1 MTTQEYKQL
10 CTGVCN
16 IARKAGQYLSH
27 QMAHVSQ
34 ADIEQKGHHN
44 YVTYVDKE
52 AEILIVDDLRQL
64 LPEAGFITEEDTAGH
79 TSQKFKW
86 IIDPL
91 DGTTNFI
98 HKVPLFCVSIAL
110 MEDDEIVVG
119 VVYEVNLDECFYAW
133 KGGKAML
140 NDSEIS
146 VSQVQDF
153 DSSLLATGFPYYDY
167 GRLEDYVV
175 VFKHFMKHTAGLRRL
190 GSAAADLAYVACG
203 RFEGFYEYG
212 LNSWDVAAGAFIVQM
227 AGGVVTDFS
236 GGNGYLFG
244 KELIAG
250 NPYAHPEMSI
260 VFEQLFGRIN
270 GNEKGSK

>member
-1 MTTQEYKQL
+1 MTTQEYNQI
-10 CTGVCN
+10 CIRVCE
-16 IARKAGQYLSH
+16 ISRKAGKYISDQLAQVNPSE
-27 QMAHVSQ
+27 
-34 ADIEQKGHHN
+34 IEQKGHHN
-44 YVTYVDKE
+44 YVTYVDKS
-52 AEILIVDDLRQL
+52 AEILIVNDLREL
-64 LPEAGFITEEDTAGH
+64 LPNSGFIAEENTAGH
-79 TSQKFKW
+79 ESQKFKW

-110 MEDDEIVVG
+110 MEGDEIVVG

-140 NDSEIS
+140 NKNEIF
-146 VSQVQDF
+146 VSPIQDF
-153 DSSLLATGFPYYDY
+153 DNSLLATGFPYYDY
-167 GRLEDYVV
+167 GKLEEYVF

-236 GGNGYLFG
+236 GGNEYLFG
-244 KELIAG
+244 REIIAG
-250 NPYAHPEMSI
+250 NPYAHPEMRI
-260 VFEQLFGRIN
+260 VFEELFGRVSN
-270 GNEKGSK
+270 KD